1 MTVNYTEKSYDD
13 ILKDMVSYAQ
23 KNNLLSDSVDF
34 EEMIANGDDIENT
47 YVMLLSAYAQIISN
61 EYRDL
66 TKISESFDIDKA
78 VDEDLDNIG
87 ALFDVNRPE
96 AQHSVAGLTFYLD
109 SIRDSSLTIPQG
121 TVVSTER
128 GEEYV
133 TQEDAIILANT
144 EKTDVLAT
152 STTTGSSTR
161 VGKETIVKI
170 ISNVVDGG
178 NDLKV
183 TNPQQSTGGKD
194 QATNEEYRELIKEW
208 KEIATAGTQSA
219 FEYYF
224 RNLEGIDAYRLIPHW
239 DGAGT
244 LKIIIDTPTN
254 TFSIM
259 EAKIKEDLKYVGLY
273 ADDDIVIEEPASV
286 LVSKI
291 KCAIN
296 VDIDEISLFSQVE
309 KDEIVQKVENAIS
322 TYVDGGYRTSGKYYS
337 GLTIG
342 EDFVPWK
349 CGIFVSEE
357 VSEVK
362 NIVFASDEPI
372 FVGNYEKATLIGGD
386 LVVYSE

>member
-61 EYRDL
+61 EYLDL

-161 VGKETIVKI
+161 VGK
-170 ISNVVDGG
+170 
-178 NDLKV
+178 
-183 TNPQQSTGGKD
+183 
-194 QATNEEYRELIKEW
+194 
-208 KEIATAGTQSA
+208 
-219 FEYYF
+219 
-224 RNLEGIDAYRLIPHW
+224 
-239 DGAGT
+239 
-244 LKIIIDTPTN
+244 
-254 TFSIM
+254 
-259 EAKIKEDLKYVGLY
+259 
-273 ADDDIVIEEPASV
+273 
-286 LVSKI
+286 
-291 KCAIN
+291 
-296 VDIDEISLFSQVE
+296 
-309 KDEIVQKVENAIS
+309 
-322 TYVDGGYRTSGKYYS
+322 
-337 GLTIG
+337 
-342 EDFVPWK
+342 
-349 CGIFVSEE
+349 
-357 VSEVK
+357 
-362 NIVFASDEPI
+362 
-372 FVGNYEKATLIGGD
+372 
-386 LVVYSE
+386 